1 MENGNTATGELGE
14 RFRKIREQSQRAA
27 KLTSQLL
34 AFGRRQILQPRKVN
48 LNLFIREEMSFLGK
62 IVRENLDV
70 RIVEALVPPGAPLS
84 P

>member
-34 AFGRRQILQPRKVN
+34 TFGRREILQPRKVN
-48 LNLFIREEMSFLGK
+48 PNLFIREEMRFLK
-62 IVRENLDV
+62 KSLE
-70 RIVEALVPPGAPLS
+70 RILTSELWRRPIS
-84 P
+84 R